1 MIDVIIFNRSI
12 NVDLTLME
20 YIRVKSLHGTTIPIA
35 VKNIA
40 AIGPDGSIGAPH
52 SVITLK
58 DQTTVTCAHT
68 THALY
73 EAVKQLNEMEA
84 SVKDR

>member
-1 MIDVIIFNRSI
+1 MTNVIIFNRSI

-40 AIGPDGSIGAPH
+40 SIGPDGSIGVPH

-58 DQTTVTCAHT
+58 NQTTVVCAHT
-68 THALY
+68 THAVY
-73 EAVKQLNEMEA
+73 EAIKQLNEMEV
-84 SVKDR
+84 SIKDG